1 MWNDRYDDHWSMM
14 SGTAGW
20 LMLLV
25 MVVLVVAVGAAVVLL
40 LRDPH
45 RSSSVGPSAT
55 GPSPSP
61 SPQELAAG
69 ILQERLAR
77 GEIDEP
83 EYESRLRTLRG

>member
-1 MWNDRYDDHWSMM
+1 MWNDRYDDHWNMM

-25 MVVLVVAVGAAVVLL
+25 MVVLVVAVVAAVVLL
-40 LRDPH
+40 LREPR
-45 RSSSVGPSAT
+45 RSWVGPSAT
-55 GPSPSP
+55 EPSPPLP
-61 SPQELAAG
+61 SGEAAAG

-83 EYESRLRTLRG
+83 EYESRLRALRG